1 MTGQYGLLVSH
12 DRETVVET
20 LTTPELI
27 VESNERE
34 VIAEIAVGP
43 SGPAGQPGQPGQSGS
58 EASLSVDPGNAA
70 RAGTDGGIY
79 VQAEEETD
87 FLAIFILGRN

>member
-20 LTTPELI
+20 LTATELI

-34 VIAEIAVGP
+34 VIAEVAVGP
-43 SGPAGQPGQPGQSGS
+43 SGPAGQPGQSGS
-58 EASLSVDPGNAA
+58 EASLSADPGNAA
-70 RAGTDGGIY
+70 RTGTDGGIY

-87 FLAIFILGRN
+87 FLALFILGRN

>member
-1 MTGQYGLLVSH
+1 MTGQYELLVSH

-20 LTTPELI
+20 MGAPELI

-43 SGPAGQPGQPGQSGS
+43 PGPAGQPGQPGS
-58 EASLSVDPGNAA
+58 EASLSTDPGNAA
-70 RAGTDGGIY
+70 KTGTDSGIY
-79 VQAEEETD
+79 VPDDINAD
-87 FLAIFILGRN
+87 LLAYYILAKG

>member
-1 MTGQYGLLVSH
+1 MTGQYELLVSH

-20 LTTPELI
+20 LTAPELI

-43 SGPAGQPGQPGQSGS
+43 PGPAGQPGKPGS
-58 EASLSVDPGNAA
+58 EASLSADPGNTA
-70 RAGTDGGIY
+70 RTGTDGGIY
-79 VQAEEETD
+79 VPAEEEID
-87 FLAIFILGRN
+87 FLALFILGRN